1 MDMKANKIFYSVF
14 VAGLMALT
22 SCQNE
27 ELVSSQGENVALEIV
42 TTTTYNTRTSLQE
55 DGRTVVWN
63 EGDAIAVYDYAT
75 PKRRFVAEIAEGTT
89 RFKGNITPR
98 YSEFIAAYPYDQAA
112 ENDMARK
119 VVMYLP
125 DEQTAVEDGFGPNL
139 NLSVAKGERNVDGS
153 PSQVSFRNVCQLFKL
168 GIPAYISDRIA
179 KIEFSATQAIAGEL
193 VVDYSDYDP
202 VVAANA
208 QGAQSIDL
216 LPPTGSNAF
225 AEGTYYIVIAPVE
238 VEGFTITLTDTEG
251 KVYTQHSNSN
261 VGGTPGFIYNLGNMD
276 LIEKPVVTSSHVYA
290 DGVLQGTKLNFT
302 APVPEKEWSA
312 VVKNSQ
318 GATVR
323 TLASAIG
330 TLTSEHTD
338 DAWPYLPGGDYTLEY
353 TYTTANE
360 KQMNAS
366 MPFQITEKP
375 QFSLSMTAN
384 STYSYY
390 QAGNV
395 DKANSMN
402 AYAVD
407 GISSTVN
414 GISSNILGNSNY
426 VTARTNS
433 FEGTEQ
439 SYNVGLTAYNEI
451 SLSKLGSNELSTT
464 FTFDGV
470 TKTATTQ
477 VYITGLPFSH
487 EPPTSNLW
495 SANNGQTSFAS
506 DYVKTGDGG
515 STGSISFNGIS
526 VPASTK
532 MQLAYNVSVKMDN
545 ALSTQRYTISVG
557 NQAVFEYTTGSANT
571 REFNESKV
579 FTSNAQSNSITCYTG
594 YCYGLSHS
602 KTYKIALSYSN

>member
-1 MDMKANKIFYSVF
+1 MDMKANKIIYSVF

-125 DEQTAVEDGFGPNL
+125 DEQTAVEGGFGPNL

-302 APVPEKEWSA
+302 AAKISHIHSEVLSSHCKRRTCSCTCFF
-312 VVKNSQ
+312 KN
-318 GATVR
+318 
-323 TLASAIG
+323 
-330 TLTSEHTD
+330 
-338 DAWPYLPGGDYTLEY
+338 
-353 TYTTANE
+353 
-360 KQMNAS
+360 
-366 MPFQITEKP
+366 
-375 QFSLSMTAN
+375 
-384 STYSYY
+384 
-390 QAGNV
+390 
-395 DKANSMN
+395 
-402 AYAVD
+402 
-407 GISSTVN
+407 
-414 GISSNILGNSNY
+414 
-426 VTARTNS
+426 
-433 FEGTEQ
+433 
-439 SYNVGLTAYNEI
+439 
-451 SLSKLGSNELSTT
+451 
-464 FTFDGV
+464 
-470 TKTATTQ
+470 
-477 VYITGLPFSH
+477 
-487 EPPTSNLW
+487 
-495 SANNGQTSFAS
+495 
-506 DYVKTGDGG
+506 
-515 STGSISFNGIS
+515 
-526 VPASTK
+526 
-532 MQLAYNVSVKMDN
+532 
-545 ALSTQRYTISVG
+545 
-557 NQAVFEYTTGSANT
+557 
-571 REFNESKV
+571 
-579 FTSNAQSNSITCYTG
+579 
-594 YCYGLSHS
+594 
-602 KTYKIALSYSN
+602 